1 MISLPPLQCLFEE
14 RRGEPVPMPPALA
27 ALYGELCFP
36 HHAPRPYVIANFVT
50 TLDGVVS
57 LGLPGQSGG
66 GEISGNN
73 PHDRL
78 VMGIL
83 RAVADAVV
91 VGAGTLRAVPRHRWT
106 AEYIFPEMAEEY
118 RALRAH
124 LGLAAAPT
132 TVIVTAHGELD
143 LSLPVF
149 QGGESPV
156 LIVTTERGAE
166 ALRANPLPPSVEI
179 AAIRS
184 GSMVSARELLETIP
198 TRPLGGLILV
208 EGGPVLLG
216 AFFAE
221 RCLDELFLT
230 LAPQI
235 AGRENDLYRPGLIA
249 GRSFAPADPRWGHLV
264 SVKLAGSHLFLRYAW
279 ETAA

>member
-83 RAVADAVV
+83 R
-91 VGAGTLRAVPRHRWT
+91 
-106 AEYIFPEMAEEY
+106 
-118 RALRAH
+118 
-124 LGLAAAPT
+124 
-132 TVIVTAHGELD
+132 
-143 LSLPVF
+143 
-149 QGGESPV
+149 
-156 LIVTTERGAE
+156 
-166 ALRANPLPPSVEI
+166 
-179 AAIRS
+179 
-184 GSMVSARELLETIP
+184 
-198 TRPLGGLILV
+198 
-208 EGGPVLLG
+208 
-216 AFFAE
+216 
-221 RCLDELFLT
+221 
-230 LAPQI
+230 
-235 AGRENDLYRPGLIA
+235 
-249 GRSFAPADPRWGHLV
+249 
-264 SVKLAGSHLFLRYAW
+264 
-279 ETAA
+279 